1 MLQDA
6 NTVLPN
12 LLWSRRGWLRF
23 TLVGGVDPDLVNGS
37 VLLDPHPHLVD
48 LESVCVIQR
57 LTDGALCTLNT
68 EVASSV
74 R

>member
-6 NTVLPN
+6 NTVLTN
-12 LLWSRRGWLRF
+12 LLLTSRGWLRF
-23 TLVGGVDPDLVNGS
+23 TLFGGVDPDFINGL

-57 LTDGALCTLNT
+57 LTDGAW
-68 EVASSV
+68 
-74 R
+74 